1 MEQKG
6 RRMAKKATA
15 KKSRKSKSGKS
26 KTPSKRRAT
35 RSDSIS
41 LSVTDGD
48 MKDVIRTAF
57 LRRNS

>member
-1 MEQKG
+1 
-6 RRMAKKATA
+6 MAKKATA

-26 KTPSKRRAT
+26 KTPPKRRAT
-35 RSDSIS
+35 SSDSIS